1 MIRKAFL
8 MSVNPDSHSEYE
20 RRHRPIWDELASV
33 LKDHGVANYS
43 IFLDESTSHLFGY
56 AEVESEELWAAI
68 AETDECR
75 RWWTHMKDIM
85 PTNADDSPIS
95 TELNEVFHLD

>member
-8 MSVNPDSHSEYE
+8 MSVNRDAHAEYE
-20 RRHRPIWDELASV
+20 RRHSPIWDELASV

-43 IFLDESTSHLFGY
+43 IFLDESTSLLFGY
-56 AEVESEELWAAI
+56 AEIESEERWTLI

-75 RWWTHMKDIM
+75 RWWAYMKDLM
-85 PTNADDSPIS
+85 PTNDDNSPVS
-95 TELNEVFHLD
+95 SGLREVFHID